1 MGTSLFVFLWRIL
14 NLYHC
19 YYQNVLCRQSIAY
32 VFSLIKK
39 KSTFWIL
46 LPSVEYHCAG
56 LWDIAVISS
65 AQDHQAVCL
74 DMVWSGPW
82 RGALGVWECLAEH
95 WSSLRV
101 SGGGWSVEA
110 GRRPHSWDPRR
121 ESIVPDHPWAASASA
136 HWITEDLPPTGS
148 FFFFGNLI
156 IWHDSLWRT
165 NFFVFGFWNLCM
177 TWFNIVSVLSIIIL
191 YISVLGSKKSC
202 PVGGLTWRNMFL
214 NTWIIPD
221 FFSVVLSAFSSF
233 SSPFP
238 LDRYQRSC
246 Q

>member
-148 FFFFGNLI
+148 FFFFLVIWSFGTTVFEELI
-156 IWHDSLWRT
+156 SSFLAFETFVWHDLILSQYSALL
-165 NFFVFGFWNLCM
+165 FCIFLC
-177 TWFNIVSVLSIIIL
+177 WALRNHVL
-191 YISVLGSKKSC
+191 
-202 PVGGLTWRNMFL
+202 
-214 NTWIIPD
+214 
-221 FFSVVLSAFSSF
+221 
-233 SSPFP
+233 
-238 LDRYQRSC
+238 
-246 Q
+246 